1 MRKGP
6 SVVDFVE
13 AKDVDKSLKTTLK
26 TNQLKRYLEALSNL
40 LFTNYLDFIWFVGG
54 EKRME
59 ITPYSGESR
68 NKSDWIMQLMQ
79 TYKTETEGGPLKKRN
94 SKWLND
100 DYVKF
105 IRFAHDRVKRTGHGI
120 VAFIT
125 NHSWLDNPT
134 FRGMRAQLMMDF
146 DDIYVLDLHGNS
158 KKKER
163 TPAALKAQGD
173 DKNVF
178 DIEQGVSITFLV
190 KLPNTSQD
198 EPVEAVEDLFELT
211 APEPGKAKK
220 SKHRQLEGG
229 KVTLKA
235 RIHQADLWG
244 SRDYKYDWLE
254 KHSLLETP
262 WQDLQPALP
271 NCCWCHAMRL
281 MRRSTSGAGR

>member
-125 NHSWLDNPT
+125 NHGWLDNPT

-178 DIEQGVSITFLV
+178 DIEQG
-190 KLPNTSQD
+190 
-198 EPVEAVEDLFELT
+198 E
-211 APEPGKAKK
+211 
-220 SKHRQLEGG
+220 
-229 KVTLKA
+229 
-235 RIHQADLWG
+235 
-244 SRDYKYDWLE
+244 Y
-254 KHSLLETP
+254 
-262 WQDLQPALP
+262 
-271 NCCWCHAMRL
+271 
-281 MRRSTSGAGR
+281 SGPT